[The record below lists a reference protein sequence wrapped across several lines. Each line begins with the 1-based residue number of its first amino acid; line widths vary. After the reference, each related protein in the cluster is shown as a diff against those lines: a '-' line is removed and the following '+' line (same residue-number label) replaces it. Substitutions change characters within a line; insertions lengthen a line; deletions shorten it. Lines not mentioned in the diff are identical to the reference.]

1 MGGVYSCVGMAVP
14 LERITCP
21 RFLFMVMREV
31 KANKYLINPNCITK
45 ILFEMKKI
53 ISLLMALAMVV
64 ILPFQSWA
72 QAEIV
77 RLKNGTAVEVET
89 TLEVTSD
96 HSGDIQGKVVADVY
110 AEDGVTVLI
119 QKGAPVKIHATY
131 QDNGATG
138 KAGKI
143 LINGASTIAV
153 DGKTI
158 SLYTSTMEVKGK
170 GKGGLAWGL
179 GIGTGLVTLFG
190 LLFLLIKGEDATIPA
205 GTAIQNVSV
214 EGNYS
219 IIPQ

>member
-1 MGGVYSCVGMAVP
+1 
-14 LERITCP
+14 
-21 RFLFMVMREV
+21 
-31 KANKYLINPNCITK
+31 
-45 ILFEMKKI
+45 MKKI

-72 QAEIV
+72 QAETV

-119 QKGAPVKIHATY
+119 QKGAPVKIYATY